1 MSGGP
6 EIVLAAGGTGGHVF
20 PAQALAG
27 ELAARGRSLAL
38 ITDRRG
44 AGYGGA
50 LGRIAT
56 YQVHAG
62 TISGRSLGGKIAG
75 LAELAMG
82 FLEARRLL
90 SKLEPAAVVGFGGYP
105 SLPTLLAAARAGM
118 TTLIHEQNAMLGRVN
133 RLLAPRV
140 TLIATSYPETARLKA
155 RHRAKATL
163 TGNPVRSEI
172 RILGGHGYRAPARR
186 GPFALLVIGG
196 SQGAR
201 VLSRVVPAALGL
213 LPVGLRRS
221 LKLSQQC
228 RADDIDRVRGHYE
241 AASIDAELA
250 TFFDDIPAR
259 LAAAHLVIARAG
271 ASTVSELAV
280 AGRPAIL
287 VPYRFAADG
296 HQSLNARA
304 LAEAGGAWR
313 IEEEEFAPEPLAR
326 RLEALLEDPEG
337 LEAAAQRARAMA
349 RPEAA
354 ANLADLVERLAPAN
368 GGRGTGVRLSEA
380 AREEA
385 A

>member
-118 TTLIHEQNAMLGRVN
+118 ATLIHEQNAMLGRVN

-140 TLIATSYPETARLKA
+140 TLIAISYPETARLKA
-155 RHRAKATL
+155 RHRA
-163 TGNPVRSEI
+163 R
-172 RILGGHGYRAPARR
+172 
-186 GPFALLVIGG
+186 LLIGG

-201 VLSRVVPAALGL
+201 VLSRGVPAALGL

-349 RPEAA
+349 RP
-354 ANLADLVERLAPAN
+354 AN